1 MNWELFET
9 LNSFNLINN
18 KGVQVKHFT
27 DFMEMVTYLDDND
40 INITDANMNGDV
52 FLAQEVTKMKALTL
66 TLALTLPII
75 WGLDLTFCNIMIA
88 VAIWAVEVIK
98 WMNDKEL

>member
-1 MNWELFET
+1 MLSYNQGKGITLKGGDKMNWDVFET

-40 INITDANMNGDV
+40 IMIKDANMNGDV
-52 FLAQEVTKMKALTL
+52 FLA
-66 TLALTLPII
+66 
-75 WGLDLTFCNIMIA
+75 
-88 VAIWAVEVIK
+88 
-98 WMNDKEL
+98 

>member
-27 DFMEMVTYLDDND
+27 DFMEMATYLDDND
-40 INITDANMNGDV
+40 IMITDANMNGDV
-52 FLAQEVTKMKALTL
+52 FLA
-66 TLALTLPII
+66 
-75 WGLDLTFCNIMIA
+75 
-88 VAIWAVEVIK
+88 
-98 WMNDKEL
+98 

>member
-1 MNWELFET
+1 MNWDVFET

-40 INITDANMNGDV
+40 IMIKDANMNGDV
-52 FLAQEVTKMKALTL
+52 FLA
-66 TLALTLPII
+66 
-75 WGLDLTFCNIMIA
+75 
-88 VAIWAVEVIK
+88 
-98 WMNDKEL
+98 